1 MAWQS
6 RQGDATCSRFKNSPS
21 APPPP
26 TRSNHADDLTRLRL
40 LVVDDHPAVRLGL
53 LQLLDDQPDF
63 VVVEAACSAEEA
75 RSLAEREPID
85 VAVVDYQLG
94 SRTGL
99 WLTRKLKELEPAP
112 GVVMYSAYCD
122 GPLAAACVV
131 AGADGLVSKGGVG
144 AELCHAVR
152 AVARGHSRLPLVPP
166 TLAGAMRRRL
176 SAQEQAIFG
185 MLLAGID
192 PSEIATTLGISAHAA
207 RHEPVGDAAQA
218 RGAAT
223 RSRRGTEPRPAP
235 RGRITRRRAPG
246 C

>member
-1 MAWQS
+1 MLTFEEHLDRATAT
-6 RQGDATCSRFKNSPS
+6 DALDS
-21 APPPP
+21 
-26 TRSNHADDLTRLRL
+26 HDDLTRLRL

-63 VVVEAACSAEEA
+63 VVVDAASSAEEA

-131 AGADGLVSKGGVG
+131 AGADGLISKGGVG

-152 AVARGHSRLPLVPP
+152 AVARGQSRLPLVPP

-176 SAQEQAIFG
+176 GAQEQAIFG

-192 PSEIATTLGISAHAA
+192 PAEIAITLGISDRALDTRRWAMLQKLEGLRSGHA
-207 RHEPVGDAAQA
+207 GDASSRAPLF
-218 RGAAT
+218 RG
-223 RSRRGTEPRPAP
+223 RVRRRPAP
-235 RGRITRRRAPG
+235 G

>member
-1 MAWQS
+1 M
-6 RQGDATCSRFKNSPS
+6 
-21 APPPP
+21 
-26 TRSNHADDLTRLRL
+26 LTVQEHPEVLLNGAVSRLRL

-63 VVVEAACSAEEA
+63 VVVDAACSAEEA

-94 SRTGL
+94 SRSGL

-112 GVVMYSAYCD
+112 RVVMYSAYTD

-131 AGADGLVSKGGVG
+131 AGADGLVGKGSVG

-176 SAQEQAIFG
+176 GHQEQAIFG

-192 PSEIATTLGISAHAA
+192 PSEIATTLGISERALDAHRWAMLHKLEGL
-207 RHEPVGDAAQA
+207 RPDPV
-218 RGAAT
+218 
-223 RSRRGTEPRPAP
+223 GTEPASR
-235 RGRITRRRAPG
+235 RFTRRRSRG

>member
-1 MAWQS
+1 MLTVKEHPERATAT
-6 RQGDATCSRFKNSPS
+6 DALHS
-21 APPPP
+21 
-26 TRSNHADDLTRLRL
+26 HDDLTRLRL

-131 AGADGLVSKGGVG
+131 AGADGLISKGGVG

-152 AVARGHSRLPLVPP
+152 AVARGQSRLPLVPP

-176 SAQEQAIFG
+176 GDQEQAIFG

-192 PSEIATTLGISAHAA
+192 PPEIATTLGISERALDTRRWAMLQKLEGLRTGSA
-207 RHEPVGDAAQA
+207 
-218 RGAAT
+218 GAT
-223 RSRRGTEPRPAP
+223 SSRAP
-235 RGRITRRRAPG
+235 LFRGRTRRRPTPG

>member
-1 MAWQS
+1 MITVHDRPARITAPGLLAS
-6 RQGDATCSRFKNSPS
+6 DGDA
-21 APPPP
+21 
-26 TRSNHADDLTRLRL
+26 TRLRL
-40 LVVDDHPAVRLGL
+40 MVVDDHPAVRLGV

-63 VVVEAACSAEEA
+63 VVVDAASSAEEA

-94 SRTGL
+94 SRSGL
-99 WLTRKLKELEPAP
+99 WLTRMLKRLEPTP
-112 GVVMYSAYCD
+112 SVVIYSAYCD
-122 GPLAAACVV
+122 GPLSAACVV

-152 AVARGHSRLPLVPP
+152 AVARGQSRLPLVPP

-176 SAQEQAIFG
+176 GADEQAIFG

-192 PSEIATTLGISAHAA
+192 PPEIATTLGMSSRAL
-207 RHEPVGDAAQA
+207 D
-218 RGAAT
+218 
-223 RSRRGTEPRPAP
+223 SRRWAMLHKLEGLRPDPLGAQP
-235 RGRITRRRAPG
+235 FPGRFPRRRAPA

>member
-1 MAWQS
+1 MITVREHPALDPVAD
-6 RQGDATCSRFKNSPS
+6 RFAPDADP
-21 APPPP
+21 
-26 TRSNHADDLTRLRL
+26 TRLRL
-40 LVVDDHPAVRLGL
+40 LVVDDHPAIRLGL

-63 VVVEAACSAEEA
+63 VVVDAASSAEEA

-94 SRTGL
+94 SRSGL
-99 WLTRKLKELEPAP
+99 WLTRMLKRLERPP
-112 GVVMYSAYCD
+112 SVIIYSAYSD

-131 AGADGLVSKGGVG
+131 AGADGLVSKGSVG

-176 SAQEQAIFG
+176 GSEEQAIFG
-185 MLLAGID
+185 MLLAGIEA
-192 PSEIATTLGISAHAA
+192 SEIAATLGMSS
-207 RHEPVGDAAQA
+207 DALD
-218 RGAAT
+218 
-223 RSRRGTEPRPAP
+223 SRRWAMLHKLEGLRPDPAGGQP
-235 RGRITRRRAPG
+235 ALGRFRRRRAPE

>member
-1 MAWQS
+1 MATLQEHPEPATATEGRQS
-6 RQGDATCSRFKNSPS
+6 
-21 APPPP
+21 
-26 TRSNHADDLTRLRL
+26 HDDLARLRL

-63 VVVEAACSAEEA
+63 VVVEAACSAEKA
-75 RSLAEREPID
+75 RSLAERKPID

-112 GVVMYSAYCD
+112 AVVIYSAYCD

-131 AGADGLVSKGGVG
+131 AGADGLISKGGVG

-152 AVARGHSRLPLVPP
+152 AVARGYSRLPLVPP

-176 SAQEQAIFG
+176 AADEQAIFG

-192 PSEIATTLGISAHAA
+192 PAEIAATLGISERQLETQRWAMLPKLEGLRPNPA
-207 RHEPVGDAAQA
+207 
-218 RGAAT
+218 GATAT
-223 RSRRGTEPRPAP
+223 RVPLARN
-235 RGRITRRRAPG
+235 RITRRRAPE

>member
-1 MAWQS
+1 MLTVKEHRESATAT
-6 RQGDATCSRFKNSPS
+6 DAFDS
-21 APPPP
+21 
-26 TRSNHADDLTRLRL
+26 HDDLTRLRL

-112 GVVMYSAYCD
+112 AVVMYSAYCD

-131 AGADGLVSKGGVG
+131 AGADGLISKGGVG

-152 AVARGHSRLPLVPP
+152 AVARGQSRLPLVPP

-176 SAQEQAIFG
+176 GDQEQAIFG

-192 PSEIATTLGISAHAA
+192 PPEIAATLGISERALDTRRWAMLHKLEGLRTGSAGATSA
-207 RHEPVGDAAQA
+207 RAPLF
-218 RGAAT
+218 RG
-223 RSRRGTEPRPAP
+223 RIRRRPAP
-235 RGRITRRRAPG
+235 G

>member
-1 MAWQS
+1 MITVNEHPQ
-6 RQGDATCSRFKNSPS
+6 RTT
-21 APPPP
+21 APDPLAPNGVP
-26 TRSNHADDLTRLRL
+26 TRLRV

-53 LQLLDDQPDF
+53 LQLLDDRPDF
-63 VVVEAACSAEEA
+63 DVVDAACTAEEA

-94 SRTGL
+94 SRSGL
-99 WLTRKLKELEPAP
+99 WLTRMLKRLEPPP
-112 GVVMYSAYCD
+112 GVVIYSAYCD

-131 AGADGLVSKGGVG
+131 AGADGLVSKGGAG

-152 AVARGHSRLPLVPP
+152 AVASGHSRLPVVPP

-176 SAQEQAIFG
+176 GAEEQAIFG

-192 PSEIATTLGISAHAA
+192 PAEIAITLGLSEHTLDA
-207 RHEPVGDAAQA
+207 RRWAMLHKLEALRPDPAGA
-218 RGAAT
+218 R
-223 RSRRGTEPRPAP
+223 P
-235 RGRITRRRAPG
+235 RGRIVRRRAPG

>member
-1 MAWQS
+1 MTTVQEHPRRATAPHALRS
-6 RQGDATCSRFKNSPS
+6 SGDPR
-21 APPPP
+21 
-26 TRSNHADDLTRLRL
+26 RLRV

-63 VVVEAACSAEEA
+63 DVVDAAATAEAA

-94 SRTGL
+94 GRSGL
-99 WLTRKLKELEPAP
+99 WLTRMLKRLERPP
-112 GVVMYSAYCD
+112 SVVIYSAYCD

-131 AGADGLVSKGGVG
+131 AGADGLVSKGSVG

-176 SAQEQAIFG
+176 GSEEQAIFG

-192 PSEIATTLGISAHAA
+192 PDEIATTLGISAQSL
-207 RHEPVGDAAQA
+207 D
-218 RGAAT
+218 
-223 RSRRGTEPRPAP
+223 SRRWAMLHKLEGLRRDPAGGRLAAGRINRRPAP
-235 RGRITRRRAPG
+235 G

>member
-1 MAWQS
+1 MLTVKEHPERATAT
-6 RQGDATCSRFKNSPS
+6 DALDS
-21 APPPP
+21 
-26 TRSNHADDLTRLRL
+26 HDDLTRLRL

-63 VVVEAACSAEEA
+63 VVVDAACSAEQA

-99 WLTRKLKELEPAP
+99 WLTRKLKELDPAP
-112 GVVMYSAYCD
+112 RVVMYSGYCD
-122 GPLAAACVV
+122 GALAAACVV
-131 AGADGLVSKGGVG
+131 AGADGLISKGGVG

-152 AVARGHSRLPLVPP
+152 AVARGQSRLPLVPP

-176 SAQEQAIFG
+176 GAQEQAIFG

-192 PSEIATTLGISAHAA
+192 PPEIAVTLGISERALDTRRWAMLQKLEGLRTGHAGGGPS
-207 RHEPVGDAAQA
+207 HPPLF
-218 RGAAT
+218 RG
-223 RSRRGTEPRPAP
+223 RIRRRPAP
-235 RGRITRRRAPG
+235 G